1 MGNIAPFCP
10 KCGAKTMEGDVFCGK
25 CGANLTETAAP
36 AAAPVSTQA
45 AAAPV
50 SAPPA
55 AAPVSAP
62 PAASAYHAGQ
72 PAGSPQPNLNPAAA
86 GQTEVPG
93 KGHATASLVL
103 GIIAVVCWFFG
114 YSAIIS
120 VVCGGI
126 GLYLAGKAKEEGFE
140 GSTRTAGFVLSLI
153 GLIGGG
159 LIFIACV
166 ACVGSLGLAG
176 CSSYY

>member
-25 CGANLTETAAP
+25 CGANLTETAA
-36 AAAPVSTQA
+36 
-45 AAAPV
+45 
-50 SAPPA
+50 PA

-153 GLIGGG
+153 GLIGGA

-176 CSSYY
+176 CAGASYY